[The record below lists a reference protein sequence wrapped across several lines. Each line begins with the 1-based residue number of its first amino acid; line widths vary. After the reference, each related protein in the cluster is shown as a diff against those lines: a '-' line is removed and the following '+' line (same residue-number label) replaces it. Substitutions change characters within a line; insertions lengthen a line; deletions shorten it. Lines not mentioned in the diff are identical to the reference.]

1 MNGVP
6 AAHPIVA
13 AERKRQSTHSIGEPM
28 KKFIHLILAAFL
40 FCAGSLAA
48 PAARAQQ
55 SKYTGGLPQ
64 YDKATEVTTSGT
76 IRAIE
81 RQQDLST
88 VPGTYVTLQTVPL
101 SLSVHMGMWN
111 AAKMPFHVG
120 DQVQVTGSLITVGG
134 KQMLL
139 ARTVSSASQTIT
151 VRTTGGQPLRPSALA
166 SNLGGSR

>member
-1 MNGVP
+1 
-6 AAHPIVA
+6 
-13 AERKRQSTHSIGEPM
+13 M
-28 KKFIHLILAAFL
+28 KKSIHLILAAFL
-40 FCAGSLAA
+40 LCAGVMAA

-55 SKYTGGLPQ
+55 SKSIDRLPK

-81 RQQDLST
+81 RRLDPDS
-88 VPGTYVTLQTVPL
+88 VPGPYITLQTVPL
-101 SLSVHMGMWN
+101 TFPVHMGMFG

-139 ARTVSSASQTIT
+139 ARTVSSASQTII
-151 VRTTGGQPLRPSALA
+151 VRSTGGQPLRPSALA
-166 SNLGGSR
+166 SATGGSR